1 MKTRMVLLLLLCSIA
16 AALSACG
23 QSAQPTEAE
32 SPIPEPQTSAAPVV
46 ESVETAAAP
55 SVSDDKVLIVYFAV
69 AENSDVD
76 AVSSASVVAGTSDGM
91 SKFIADIIAERTG
104 GELFSIRTEEKFP
117 GQYEPLADRAKEQ
130 QNNGEL
136 PPLTSHIENLG
147 DYDVIFIGYPVW
159 WYTLPQVM
167 FSFFDEYDFAGKT
180 IVPFVTHYGSR
191 DGGTFRTIA
200 ELEPD
205 ATVLQGIAVHQND
218 VANCRED
225 VLEWL
230 GGLGW

>member
-1 MKTRMVLLLLLCSIA
+1 MKRIAALLLCC
-16 AALSACG
+16 LLMLTACG
-23 QSAQPTEAE
+23 QSAQPTEAA
-32 SPIPEPQTSAAPVV
+32 SPAPEPQTSAAPVV
-46 ESVETAAAP
+46 ESVETAPASA
-55 SVSDDKVLIVYFAV
+55 DADTKVLIVYFAV

-130 QNNGEL
+130 QNNGEM

-200 ELEPD
+200 ELEPE

-218 VANCRED
+218 VANCGED

-230 GGLGW
+230 GDLGW

>member
-1 MKTRMVLLLLLCSIA
+1 MKRIAALLLCCLLM
-16 AALSACG
+16 LSACG

-46 ESVETAAAP
+46 ESVETAPASA
-55 SVSDDKVLIVYFAV
+55 DADTKVLIVYFAV